1 MSEPSPVLFIR
12 ATDDPAGQ
20 IARAIVEFAAKPLEY
35 PTPSGG
41 TEKPDLP
48 AALARA
54 LGTTEPPTA
63 AALSDR
69 LLEDPSL
76 LSTILG
82 MLSRPAGDP
91 RAGDRP
97 GGGDV
102 HAGPLTR
109 GGVVR
114 GCVLE
119 MIRQVGDRR
128 GDFKLIVSL
137 RTEYY
142 GRLVN
147 ALRGAVCPTS
157 TACASTFL
165 PTWTCPRWSG

>member
-1 MSEPSPVLFIR
+1 MLFIR

-41 TEKPDLP
+41 TQGADLP

-82 MLSRPAGDP
+82 MLSRALPVTPVLVIDQAEEMFTLARSPGRSG
-91 RAGDRP
+91 RA
-97 GGGDV
+97 
-102 HAGPLTR
+102 A
-109 GGVVR
+109 
-114 GCVLE
+114 
-119 MIRQVGDRR
+119 
-128 GDFKLIVSL
+128 
-137 RTEYY
+137 
-142 GRLVN
+142 
-147 ALRGAVCPTS
+147 
-157 TACASTFL
+157 ACS
-165 PTWTCPRWSG
+165 R